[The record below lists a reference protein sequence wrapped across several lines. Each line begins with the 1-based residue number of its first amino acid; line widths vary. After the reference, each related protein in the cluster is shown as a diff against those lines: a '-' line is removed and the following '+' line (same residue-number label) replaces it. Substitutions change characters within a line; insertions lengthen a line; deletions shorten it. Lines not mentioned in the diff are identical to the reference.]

1 MSSIY
6 LTHPQYHDAGVYGGD
21 SGGSGE
27 IKMSDGYVLSD
38 EILKHKINGSAF
50 DHVYPYNASSSLN
63 DLDVFTK
70 GQPFDLYKELREK
83 APVYFHNPMPTD
95 PEPGYWVFNKYED
108 IKYVSMNPKIFSS
121 QYTIWKFANFRH

>member
-6 LTHPQYHDAGVYGGD
+6 LTHPQYHDAGSLWWRGGT
-21 SGGSGE
+21 E

-95 PEPGYWVFNKYED
+95 PEPGYWVLTKYED
-108 IKYVSMNPKIFSS
+108 IKYVSMNPKNIFFS
-121 QYTIWKFANFRH
+121 ICLEIC